1 MFLTTGSRDRQK
13 MAGLQK
19 NSANRCNK
27 GEIGVKWDFEMAGGK
42 LVEED
47 THTGEPDFRRSGRRD
62 SHDTGPAGGR
72 GYHRKNNTS
81 GAYSEWEP

>member
-1 MFLTTGSRDRQK
+1 
-13 MAGLQK
+13 
-19 NSANRCNK
+19 
-27 GEIGVKWDFEMAGGK
+27 MAGGK